1 MFQSSGKKIVLGYSL
16 PEILAYSVFAVI
28 SSKIICNSFVF
39 KINDEIKQ
47 CGLAKYLVRPM
58 RYLPYLASCFLGEKI
73 IAIFFNGSYCY
84 CSFFF
89 NRIAPKTVLVENIIL
104 YVVYILVGI
113 ILNFLL
119 YYCISGVGFWTRDAA
134 YIFTT
139 DT

>member
-28 SSKIICNSFVF
+28 SSKIISSSFVF
-39 KINDEIKQ
+39 EINDEIKQ
-47 CGLAKYLVRPM
+47 GGLAKYLVRPM
-58 RYLPYLASCFLGEKI
+58 RYLPYRASCFWGEKI
-73 IAIFFNGSYCY
+73 IAIFSMEVIVTVA
-84 CSFFF
+84 FF